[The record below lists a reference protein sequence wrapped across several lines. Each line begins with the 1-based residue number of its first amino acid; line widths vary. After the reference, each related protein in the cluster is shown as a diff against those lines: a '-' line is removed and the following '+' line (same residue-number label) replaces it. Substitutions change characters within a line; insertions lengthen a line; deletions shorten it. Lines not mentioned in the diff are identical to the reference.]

1 VYQAITLL
9 QSTYFETYMKI
20 ITLHGIN
27 IITVIMVLNKPKL
40 HVI

>member
-1 VYQAITLL
+1 
-9 QSTYFETYMKI
+9 MKI